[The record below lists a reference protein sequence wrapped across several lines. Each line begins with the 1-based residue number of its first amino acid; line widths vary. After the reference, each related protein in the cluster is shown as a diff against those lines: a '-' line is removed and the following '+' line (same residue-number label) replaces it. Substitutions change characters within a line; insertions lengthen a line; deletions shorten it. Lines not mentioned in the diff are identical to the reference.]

1 MSSAAGV
8 RPEQRFTQANPCPV
22 CGGHGRQPRGE
33 GKRCHGFIS
42 EDGEWARCTREE
54 HAGSAPFEDQTGAF
68 VHKLIGDCKCGVRH
82 GLAAGSERESRRTGR
97 KGRRSRAVETY
108 DYEDEHGDL
117 LYQTVRLEPKDFRQ
131 RRPDGAGGWTWNLE
145 GVRRML
151 YRLPELLA
159 TEIDELVLKCE
170 GEKDTDRS
178 RLMGFASTTNVGGA
192 KSWRPEYAEPLRGRP
207 VAIIPHNDKDGR
219 EHAEKAARSL
229 YGKAASVKVVHL
241 PGVPEGGGDLCD
253 WADAG
258 GTADKLRRLIDET
271 PEWRPPEERDDGRVL
286 LGKVIREGI
295 EPPAV
300 LVDDVLLEGKTHAIY
315 GPSGFGKTYVLL
327 WLTLRVLER
336 GAPVIIFDNENN
348 VSIMAERLEQLGA
361 DPDQIDRLL
370 HYHPFPELPTTDEGR
385 QLYEARL
392 DRIKPGLVGF
402 DSWISFLA
410 SNGLDENSSNDIST
424 FSAHYLQ
431 PARRRGITTLML
443 DHVPHDGNHARGST
457 RKRDEVDV
465 MWALGRLMPFDR
477 DRVGSITLTRVKD
490 REGWVPQSVTFSVG
504 GDGKGG
510 FVFARSGGTT
520 ETEGEDGLKD
530 SESKSLRAL
539 KTFGERGARAVEW
552 QKKAAE
558 KEVARRTFYGAKAV
572 LLAKGRV
579 LQEKQRYFVAGAGRC
594 SGGAMHQ
601 DAPTQGKGAEG
612 AAAYRAAPS
621 APPGTSESAARL
633 VTTEEVV
640 EEFGRWS
647 AGARK
652 NLPLYLGGKVTL
664 EVLVRSVLSGLGK
677 DPEEW
682 QRTAVTVEDAA
693 RDPKNHPFEC
703 DCGECL

>member
-1 MSSAAGV
+1 MSGAASGV
-8 RPEQRFTQANPCPV
+8 QPEQRFTSSNPCPV
-22 CGGHGRQPRGE
+22 CGGHDRQPRGE

-42 EDGEWARCTREE
+42 QDGEWARCTREE
-54 HAGSAPFEDQTGAF
+54 HAGAALFEERTGAY
-68 VHKLIGDCKCGVRH
+68 VHKLVGDCRCGVRH
-82 GLAAGSERESRRTGR
+82 GLAAGSGHENRGRR
-97 KGRRSRAVETY
+97 KGQRFRAVETY
-108 DYEDEHGDL
+108 DYRDEREAL

-131 RRPDGAGGWTWNLE
+131 RRPDGEGGWVWNLQD
-145 GVRRML
+145 VRRVL

-159 TEIDELVLKCE
+159 AEPDELVLTCE
-170 GEKDTDRS
+170 GEKDADRA

-229 YGKAASVKVVHL
+229 YSKATSVKVVDL
-241 PGVPEGGGDLCD
+241 PNVPEDGGDLSD
-253 WADAG
+253 WTSAG
-258 GTADKLRRLIDET
+258 GTADQLRRLIDET

-327 WLTLRVLER
+327 WAALRVIER
-336 GAPVIIFDNENN
+336 GAPVLIFDNENN

-370 HYHPFPELPTTDEGR
+370 HYHPFPELPTTEEGR

-465 MWALGRLMPFDR
+465 MWSLGRLLPFDR
-477 DRVGSITLTRVKD
+477 DRVGTITLTRVKD

-510 FVFARSGGTT
+510 FVFARSAGTA
-520 ETEGEDGLKD
+520 ETEEEDGLKD
-530 SESKSLRAL
+530 SERKSLQAL
-539 KTFGERGARAVEW
+539 KTFGESGARAVEW
-552 QKKAAE
+552 QKTAAAVD
-558 KEVARRTFYGAKAV
+558 VARRTFYGAKAALV
-572 LLAKGRV
+572 SKGFV
-579 LQEKQRYFVAGAGRC
+579 LQEKQRYFVAGAERC
-594 SGGAMHQ
+594 NGGALHQ

-621 APPGTSESAARL
+621 APPGTSDSGESVPLKQLQRIDKLTQQGMREDLAR
-633 VTTEEVV
+633 EEV
-640 EEFGRWS
+640 
-647 AGARK
+647 
-652 NLPLYLGGKVTL
+652 
-664 EVLVRSVLSGLGK
+664 LGK
-677 DPEEW
+677 GRRAP
-682 QRTAVTVEDAA
+682 
-693 RDPKNHPFEC
+693 
-703 DCGECL
+703 